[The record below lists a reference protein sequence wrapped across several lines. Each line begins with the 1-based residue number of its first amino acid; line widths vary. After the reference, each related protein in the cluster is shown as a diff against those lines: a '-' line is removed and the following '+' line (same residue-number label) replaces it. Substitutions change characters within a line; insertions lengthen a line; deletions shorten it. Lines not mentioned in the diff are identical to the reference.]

1 MQCLRVAVKNTMQL
15 LSHSRNFRAPLD
27 VLVVSQLEAI
37 LDSEKQLRQRYDSLI
52 AKPSAD
58 GSEGWAADV
67 WKLRLQTDR
76 LARMLDALDGKYQPV
91 DSTEEITPIAA

>member
-1 MQCLRVAVKNTMQL
+1 MQL
-15 LSHSRNFRAPLD
+15 LSHSQNFRAPLD
-27 VLVVSQLEAI
+27 VLVVLQLEAI
-37 LDSEKQLRQRYDSLI
+37 IDSEKQLRERYDGLI

-58 GSEGWAADV
+58 DSEGWAEDV

-76 LARMLDALDGKYQPV
+76 LARLLDALDGKYQPA